1 MMTTIRSFGEKGTFS
16 KSDWLSESRTQL
28 RSAEMLR
35 LIASEKLKELGL
47 LQEKY
52 KGRRVPSNEVTAL
65 LNDRHSANK
74 TSFLLLGYAFELL
87 LKSGIL
93 SIYVGLPKS
102 LFEKDIKSKYG
113 HNLSLMAKDLSVD
126 LSKGDKHLL
135 SELKKD
141 ILFKA
146 RYPTSSNDID
156 SYYRDS
162 NWATSKFNDDD
173 IFTKY
178 LKLYHKMEIRIKKID
193 SSSKDPKVSFE
204 YGIDDGYFIYRQGG
218 TLPTMMIYKYSSKQT
233 NSGKDQAHE
242 LKALLDSVDH
252 RAFNYYLNRDWV
264 SAKHLLHKVDEDK
277 ESLRKVSVNKT

>member
-1 MMTTIRSFGEKGTFS
+1 MTTIRSFGEKGTFS

-65 LNDRHSANK
+65 LDDRHSANK

-162 NWATSKFNDDD
+162 NWATSKFNDD

-178 LKLYHKMEIRIKKID
+178 LKLYHKMEIWIKK
-193 SSSKDPKVSFE
+193 
-204 YGIDDGYFIYRQGG
+204 
-218 TLPTMMIYKYSSKQT
+218 
-233 NSGKDQAHE
+233 N
-242 LKALLDSVDH
+242 
-252 RAFNYYLNRDWV
+252 
-264 SAKHLLHKVDEDK
+264 
-277 ESLRKVSVNKT
+277 